1 MPGKA
6 CYQVWRTNFEID
18 QKYVPIKAI
27 GKGAYGVVCSAKNAE
42 TGEKV
47 RAAQRHRLQRWAYL
61 PGGSLSRATQTTDA
75 HPRCCSPRLICN
87 ASKTH

>member
-18 QKYVPIKAI
+18 QKYAPIKAI

-47 RAAQRHRLQRWAYL
+47 GRTWWDSGL
-61 PGGSLSRATQTTDA
+61 G
-75 HPRCCSPRLICN
+75 
-87 ASKTH
+87 

>member
-18 QKYVPIKAI
+18 QKYGPIKAI

-47 RAAQRHRLQRWAYL
+47 RGACKLRRAVLCCAGHVVSSVAGHCPVRVAAHL
-61 PGGSLSRATQTTDA
+61 PGKQSSCCLALS
-75 HPRCCSPRLICN
+75 
-87 ASKTH
+87 